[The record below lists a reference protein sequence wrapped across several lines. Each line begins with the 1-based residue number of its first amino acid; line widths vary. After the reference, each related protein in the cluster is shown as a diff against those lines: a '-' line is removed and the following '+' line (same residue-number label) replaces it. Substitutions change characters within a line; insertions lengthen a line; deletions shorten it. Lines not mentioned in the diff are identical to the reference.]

1 MEAGLRAG
9 LESNLKNLK
18 LPSIL
23 KFYSSSAKEA
33 LEEKL
38 TYEQYLL
45 KLSRIELDE
54 RFNTRIKLLLGQAKF
69 PKTKTLDLFDF
80 KEINIPKENIIQLCH
95 GHFLEDAENIVFF
108 GTQGSGKTHLAI
120 AIGRELCLKGKK
132 VIFYTGCTLV
142 QELTKA
148 KNSLTLTNF
157 FKKLQGYDLVIID
170 ELGYIPFEKIE
181 GELLFQFISDR
192 YEKKSLMITTN
203 LAFSE
208 WDKVFKDSLVSSAAI
223 DRLVHYSQIF
233 NFDKADSFRTNEAKK
248 RLKNKLNKDKN

>member
-18 LPSIL
+18 LPSML
-23 KFYSSSAKEA
+23 KSYSASAKEA

-45 KLSRIELDE
+45 KLSKIELEE
-54 RFNTRIKLLLGQAKF
+54 RLNNRIKLLLVQAKF
-69 PKTKTLDLFDF
+69 PKTKTLDSFDF
-80 KEINIPKENIIQLCH
+80 DEVNIPKENIIQLGH
-95 GHFLEDAENIVFF
+95 GHFLEDAENIIFF

-120 AIGRELCLKGKK
+120 AVGRELCLKGKK
-132 VIFYTGCTLV
+132 VIFYTGCSLV
-142 QELTKA
+142 QDLIKA

-157 FKKLQGYDLVIID
+157 FKKHQSYDLVIID
-170 ELGYIPFEKIE
+170 ELGYIPFEKLE

-223 DRLVHYSQIF
+223 DRIVHYSQIF
-233 NFDKADSFRTNEAKK
+233 NFEKVDSFRTIEAKK